1 MDNSSLISFV
11 PSGLCSGYFD
21 IRIRWGMKTSTIL
34 IGIALLLGA
43 CTPDVNS
50 PTPAGDVQAW
60 VPVYANT
67 SSLQSIDVGDV
78 RATTR
83 PGKIYSYGSYVFQN
97 ELQEGVH
104 IIDRSGSQPKK
115 IAFIKIPYSTEI
127 AVKGHYLYAN
137 SVSDM
142 VVLDIA
148 NPQQPTLVKRIKDA
162 FPAIDQDYPPYTG
175 VFFECVDHSK
185 GIVVDWQLKTVKN
198 ANCRR

>member
-1 MDNSSLISFV
+1 M
-11 PSGLCSGYFD
+11 
-21 IRIRWGMKTSTIL
+21 
-34 IGIALLLGA
+34 GIALLLGA
-43 CTPDVNS
+43 CTPDVDP
-50 PTPAGDVQAW
+50 PTPATETQAW
-60 VPVYANT
+60 VPVYANPVE
-67 SSLQSIDVGDV
+67 LQSIDVGAV

-97 ELQEGVH
+97 EQQQGVH
-104 IIDRSGSQPKK
+104 IIDRSGTQPKK

-162 FPAIDQDYPPYTG
+162 FPAIDQDYPPYNN

-185 GIVVDWQLKTVKN
+185 GTVVDWQLKTVKN
-198 ANCRR
+198 PTCRR